1 MIQLEVDVLDILK
14 TLVKVWNIGIDAINR
29 QLVSYQIF
37 IVMNDVVNDSP
48 VLHVRPVLMSCK
60 ALSSVLPAFIYIND
74 LPMAIPLSLAN
85 IYPGVITVSNI

>member
-29 QLVSYQIF
+29 QLV

-48 VLHVRPVLMSCK
+48 VFNLRPVLMSCK

-74 LPMAIPLSLAN
+74 LPMAIP
-85 IYPGVITVSNI
+85 